1 MTNIFELLKNR
12 IFQTREIERYI
23 LKNHR
28 INLADIF
35 EQFSTNPF
43 VQDQYH
49 LIIIQKT
56 EVRIT
61 DTSIDKIH
69 YSSNVNDL
77 IQFRNANYK
86 FICITD
92 KSFEINDSIAGS
104 SLLIDNIEESLIHDK
119 IIEITNDQDIT
130 QHIIK
135 DLSKKEIPEN
145 NIWKILKSQSV
156 SELKK
161 NINCFPFEGK
171 NFKEQYS
178 NSLKTLEFIEK
189 WFTNNGPQKYI
200 EDNKIKD
207 SETIKNYYE
216 IFQLID
222 ELTTFNE
229 NIDNQIFNICSRNTE
244 ITELITRTNW
254 DHNKTSQLKA
264 IINQNKNI
272 YKLSVPFDNTYIP
285 YDNLKF
291 QCDDFEDI
299 DHIIINDNSLDPVK
313 TIQIPY
319 NEIITDTNKIKIV
332 NQSNENEYNFISRIS
347 DLDHLLYFHNGP
359 KALKLST
366 EGKSHKEYKT
376 EAIDES
382 YKITVGILLSLDN
395 ELNNIQLIN
404 KEKYVECLLFNRRSE
419 EQQIKHYYFEDQITP
434 EHDEIIFYTDNFII
448 TIKLEF
454 KNSKNK
460 SIDFGNIL
468 EKKYLQK
475 LGKRGFYR
483 YNGKPNQLNTLVFN
497 AVTSNCTSTIIN
509 IADLNPNLAKSSQFF
524 EENGLHYCG
533 RIDQSLINHDFRR
546 LPSDNHLF
554 DYYKAKS
561 LVTKHI
567 ELIGLEHINN
577 TDFLGDSDFIK
588 HAKLFITEYHKLI
601 ASNINVNCLETII
614 IADNYKEGCTQNDI
628 IGLILPITHPLIL
641 ENFLRYRELLQSDD
655 KNDINPIIS
664 TVSRNTLR
672 NYAFSNHTA
681 LYFNCI
687 DIESTLFTIYFKSPI
702 ETNNIEFKN
711 KITDFLYSNS
721 ISVTKSSSQL
731 SKAEIFKSINEI
743 RNYIPIRNELSI
755 LFKSNNSG
763 LPLEKILL
771 DYIESNLDEA
781 HETIT
786 FNIFDTRSDSEID
799 DHIISYI
806 NNSQKHKVNWYSII
820 APYSLLKFD
829 LMIDINFAQENS
841 NKTEIYN
848 SQSNGN
854 HIDTL
859 KLSKIFTH
867 SYQRTNTIDKV
878 VFVGENNKSLRRF
891 TTPFDDRYIINRQI
905 IRENLFD
912 FYNKSKMIATTSDSY
927 NYFSNLDTT
936 EHEPFLYEYNLTK
949 YDHNENSN
957 GNFYLIINESEHY
970 EKKLTQL
977 FRKIYDPISDNAI
990 KYFIQLSNSRGV
1002 FQIKNTLSNRNKTQ
1016 GIIGE
1021 NLIYLTLF
1029 ETFSSSKPCVII
1041 PFDIFNERIYSLTKN
1056 LTTKDNNNHP
1066 DFIFLNFRPDGVVS
1080 INFIEVKNYSSN
1092 ITAAEV
1098 SNIYKNQ
1105 INPTIQAF
1113 KDIST
1118 LNKNRLEQITLK
1130 LLILD
1135 FVDYYISIVEKKALH
1150 PDFFN
1155 HVQKFIDNQALSA
1168 EVGSG
1173 LLFISNQESRVF
1185 HNNTILSDYF
1195 SVFEFDVEELIE
1207 RFYKSFITDI
1217 ENKTF
1222 ENILNQNELL
1232 AIEKAIFEN
1241 HKLQEVLHI
1250 LENKDKAIQI
1260 NSKIK
1265 KSLLNDKSALNNTRQ
1280 SEFTSPPPRELIPI
1294 HKTSDSENISTDQEI
1309 EIPINLLAKYNVQIE
1324 KIVFCLK
1331 EFGISIKGYPE
1342 FTNIGPASV
1351 TFKFKPASGVPTSKI
1366 EGKIDDLKLIL
1377 ELEHN
1382 QEINIYSDKGFINL
1396 VVPKKSEDREFF
1408 KWEELKIDA
1417 DLIAENLILPFGFDN
1432 NRNVTSINFSY
1443 DNSPHL
1449 LIGGQTGS
1457 GKSVALT
1464 TILKSAVSLYDA
1476 SRLQLVLVD
1485 PKGTELLEFEESPHL
1500 QNPIA
1505 EGKIGLDSDD
1515 AIFFIN
1521 ACIQEMASR
1530 YERMKNMRVNN
1541 ILKFNQKVR
1550 KEEQLPWILMVLD
1563 EYGELT
1569 ADKSVRGN
1577 LESLLQR
1584 LAQKA
1589 RACGIHLIITTQKPS
1604 NEVLSTIIRSNLP
1617 AQIALKVRSATDSKI
1632 VLSDQTG
1639 AEKLYGKGDALFN
1652 NGSTISRVQIAQ

>member
-1 MTNIFELLKNR
+1 MINIFELLKNR

-28 INLADIF
+28 INLSEIF

-43 VQDQYH
+43 VLDQYH

-56 EVRIT
+56 EIRIT
-61 DTSIDKIH
+61 DTSIEKIH
-69 YSSNVNDL
+69 YSNNVNDL

-104 SLLIDNIEESLIHDK
+104 SLLIDNIEESLINDR
-119 IIEITNDQDIT
+119 IYEITNDKDIT
-130 QHIIK
+130 QHILK
-135 DLSKKEIPEN
+135 DLSKKEIPEI

-161 NINCFPFEGK
+161 NINCFPFEDK

-178 NSLKTLEFIEK
+178 NSLKTLEVIEK
-189 WFTNNGPQKYI
+189 WFTNNGPKTYI
-200 EDNKIKD
+200 DDNKIKD
-207 SETIKNYYE
+207 PETIENYNK
-216 IFQLID
+216 IFQRID
-222 ELTTFNE
+222 ELTTFSE
-229 NIDNQIFNICSRNTE
+229 DIDNQIFNICSRNTE
-244 ITELITRTNW
+244 ITQLITRTKW
-254 DHNKTSQLKA
+254 DNNKTSQLKA

-285 YDNLKF
+285 FDNLKF
-291 QCDDFEDI
+291 QCDDFEEI
-299 DHIIINDNSLDPVK
+299 DKIIFNDTQLDPVK
-313 TIQIPY
+313 TIQIPRS
-319 NEIITDTNKIKIV
+319 EINADINKIKIV
-332 NQSNENEYNFISRIS
+332 NQSNENEYNFISQIN
-347 DLDHLLYFHNGP
+347 DLDHLIYFHNGP
-359 KALKLST
+359 KALKLSIA
-366 EGKSHKEYKT
+366 GKPNKEYKT
-376 EAIDES
+376 EAVDES
-382 YKITVGILLSLDN
+382 YKITLGILLSLDN
-395 ELNNIQLIN
+395 ELNSIQLIN
-404 KEKYVECLLFNRRSE
+404 NEKYEEFVLFNRRLE
-419 EQQIKHYYFEDQITP
+419 EDQIKHYYFEDQITP
-434 EHDEIIFYTDNFII
+434 EHDEIIFYTDNFNVK
-448 TIKLEF
+448 IKLEF
-454 KNSKNK
+454 KNLKNK
-460 SIDFGNIL
+460 SIDFNNIL

-483 YNGKPNQLNTLVFN
+483 YNGKPNNLNTLIFN
-497 AVTSNCTSTIIN
+497 IFTSSSTSTIIN
-509 IADLNPNLAKSSQFF
+509 IADLNPNIAESMLF
-524 EENGLHYCG
+524 EENGLHYYG
-533 RIDQSLINHDFRR
+533 KIDQSLINHDFRQ
-546 LPSDNHLF
+546 LPSDNHLL
-554 DYYKAKS
+554 DYYNAKS

-567 ELIGLEHINN
+567 EQIGIEHINN
-577 TDFLGDSDFIK
+577 TDFLGDTEFIK

-601 ASNINVNCLETII
+601 ELNVNVNCLETII
-614 IADNYKEGCTQNDI
+614 IADNQKEGCTQNDI
-628 IGLILPITHPLIL
+628 IGLILPITHPVIL
-641 ENFLRYRELLQSDD
+641 ENLLNYRELLQADG

-664 TVSRNTLR
+664 TASRNTLR
-672 NYAFSNHTA
+672 NYAFCNHTA

-702 ETNNIEFKN
+702 ETNNIEFKE
-711 KITDFLYSNS
+711 KITHLLDSNS

-755 LFKSNNSG
+755 LFKSSNSG
-763 LPLEKILL
+763 LPLEKILF
-771 DYIESNLDEA
+771 DYIDSNLNEVQ
-781 HETIT
+781 ETIT
-786 FNIFDTRSDSEID
+786 FNIFDTRSDSEIND
-799 DHIISYI
+799 NIISYI

-820 APYSLLKFD
+820 EPYTLLKFD

-841 NKTEIYN
+841 NKTELYS
-848 SQSNGN
+848 SQCNRE

-867 SYQRTNTIDKV
+867 SYQKTNTIDKV
-878 VFVGENNKSLRRF
+878 VFVGEKNKSLRRL

-927 NYFSNLDTT
+927 NYFSNLDST
-936 EHEPFLYEYNLTK
+936 EHEPYLYEYNLTK

-977 FRKIYDPISDNAI
+977 FRKIYNPISNDAI

-1041 PFDIFNERIYSLTKN
+1041 PFDIFNERIHSLTKN
-1056 LTTKDNNNHP
+1056 LTTKDSNNHP
-1066 DFIFLNFRPDGVVS
+1066 DFIFLNFQPNGIVS

-1098 SNIYKNQ
+1098 SNIYNNQ

-1113 KDIST
+1113 KDLST
-1118 LNKNRLEQITLK
+1118 LNKNRLEEITLK

-1135 FVDYYISIVEKKALH
+1135 FVDYYISIVEKKTLH
-1150 PDFFN
+1150 HDFFTN
-1155 HVQKFIDNQALSA
+1155 VQKFVDNQAQTS

-1185 HNNTILSDYF
+1185 HNNTILSDYY

-1207 RFYKSFITDI
+1207 RFYKSFMADN

-1222 ENILNQNELL
+1222 ENILNPKELL

-1241 HKLQEVLHI
+1241 QKLQQVLHI
-1250 LENKDKAIQI
+1250 FENKDKALKI
-1260 NSKIK
+1260 NPTSEIT
-1265 KSLLNDKSALNNTRQ
+1265 LLNDKSALNDNKQ
-1280 SEFTSPPPRELIPI
+1280 IEFSYSPQEEMTPI
-1294 HKTSDSENISTDQEI
+1294 LTAADSGNISTDSETEI
-1309 EIPINLLAKYNVQIE
+1309 DKNFLSKYNVQIE

-1342 FTNIGPASV
+1342 LTNIGPASV

-1382 QEINIYSDKGFINL
+1382 QEINLYSDKGFINL

-1408 KWEELKIDA
+1408 KWEELKIDS
-1417 DLIAENLILPFGFDN
+1417 DLIVENLILPFGFDN